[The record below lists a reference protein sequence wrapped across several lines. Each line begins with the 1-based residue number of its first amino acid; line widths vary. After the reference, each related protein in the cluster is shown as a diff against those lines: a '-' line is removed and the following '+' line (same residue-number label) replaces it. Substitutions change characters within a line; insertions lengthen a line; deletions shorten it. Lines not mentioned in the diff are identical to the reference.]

1 MRKTRPPNSNL
12 TNNTLIDG
20 VDEVIESFCE
30 ILMDTFHHRCE
41 ILLIWLLLLTFVFCL
56 DFIVLLLKKKYFKQ
70 KTSSKTKENAF
81 ATELSAIKKKILFRC
96 AIGYTALAF
105 LFFSWALLPLKDAK
119 NQTIVE
125 INTTYFRDSR
135 DYHWIAPNEGGEVYV
150 VIDEKETRMEL
161 YPGFSQ
167 TEFPEG
173 VFSATVW
180 YGRES
185 KIILDID
192 LHS

>member
-1 MRKTRPPNSNL
+1 M
-12 TNNTLIDG
+12 ID
-20 VDEVIESFCE
+20 SFRE
-30 ILMDTFHHRCE
+30 ILLNTFRHRCE
-41 ILLIWLLLLTFVFCL
+41 TLFIWLMLLTFVFCS
-56 DFIVLLLKKKYFKQ
+56 DFIVLLLKKKHFKQ
-70 KTSSKTKENAF
+70 KNSSKTKENAF

-105 LFFSWALLPLKDAK
+105 LFFSWVLLPLKDAK
-119 NQTIVE
+119 NHTIVE

-135 DYHWIAPNEGGEVYV
+135 DYHWLAPNEGGEVYI
-150 VIDEKETRMEL
+150 VIDEQETRMEL

-180 YGRES
+180 YGQES
-185 KIILDID
+185 KIILGID

>member
-1 MRKTRPPNSNL
+1 
-12 TNNTLIDG
+12 
-20 VDEVIESFCE
+20 
-30 ILMDTFHHRCE
+30 MDTFHHRCE

-70 KTSSKTKENAF
+70 KTSSKTKAKAF
-81 ATELSAIKKKILFRC
+81 TTELIAIKKKLLFRC
-96 AIGYTALAF
+96 AIGYTAIAV
-105 LFFSWALLPLKDAK
+105 LFFNWALLPLKDA
-119 NQTIVE
+119 NNNAIVE

-135 DYHWIAPNEGGEVYV
+135 DYHWLAPNEGGEVYV
-150 VIDEKETRMEL
+150 VIDEKETRLEL

-192 LHS
+192 LRS